1 MNSSSSSRKV
11 CTCLYLYADGH
22 AVACYEKHDR
32 EAGRVEYVEIYEKIV
47 AARSFLGFK
56 GRVVFHD
63 GEAFLPLLKGAR
75 HVTAEAPAIDRGSDA
90 TKRKGIAVGGVSIL
104 PAKGGELRWHLIPDV
119 LSSGLT
125 YDEAQ
130 QGYGETFDPS
140 ATRWSDRHVGKIHRS
155 AGSVLV

>member
-1 MNSSSSSRKV
+1 MNSSRKT
-11 CTCLYLYADGH
+11 CACLYLYADGH

-32 EAGRVEYVEIYEKIV
+32 EAGRVEYVEIYERIV

-56 GRVVFHD
+56 GRIVFHD

-75 HVTAEAPAIDRGSDA
+75 HVTAESPTVDRGSEA
-90 TKRKGIAVGGVSIL
+90 TKRRGIAVGGVSIL

-119 LSSGLT
+119 LSSGIT

-130 QGYGETFDPS
+130 KGYGEPFNPDAS
-140 ATRWSDRHVGKIHRS
+140 HWGDRHIGKIHRS
-155 AGSVLV
+155 APPVAV

>member
-1 MNSSSSSRKV
+1 MNSSSSSRKI

-22 AVACYEKHDR
+22 AVACYEKYDR
-32 EAGRVEYVEIYEKIV
+32 EAGRVEYVEIYERIV

-56 GRVVFHD
+56 GRIVFHD

-75 HVTAEAPAIDRGSDA
+75 HVTAEAPAIDRGSDT
-90 TKRKGIAVGGVSIL
+90 TKRKGIPVGEVAIL

-119 LSSGLT
+119 LSSDLT

-130 QGYGETFDPS
+130 QGYGETFDS
-140 ATRWSDRHVGKIHRS
+140 GATRWSERHVGKIHRS
-155 AGSVLV
+155 APPVTV

>member
-1 MNSSSSSRKV
+1 MNSSSSSRKT

-22 AVACYEKHDR
+22 AVTCYEKHDR

-47 AARSFLGFK
+47 AARSFLGFH
-56 GRVVFHD
+56 GRIVFHD

-119 LSSGLT
+119 LSSGIT
-125 YDEAQ
+125 YDAEQ
-130 QGYGETFDPS
+130 QCYGSVFDPGT
-140 ATRWSDRHVGKIHRS
+140 TRWNDRHVGKMHRS
-155 AGSVLV
+155 APPVAV

>member
-1 MNSSSSSRKV
+1 MNSSSSSRKT

-22 AVACYEKHDR
+22 AVACYEKRDP

-47 AARSFLGFK
+47 AARSFLGFH

-75 HVTAEAPAIDRGSDA
+75 HVTAEPPTIDRGSDA

-130 QGYGETFDPS
+130 MGYGETFDPG
-140 ATRWSDRHVGKIHRS
+140 ATRWGERNVGKIHRS
-155 AGSVLV
+155 AAPVTV

>member
-1 MNSSSSSRKV
+1 MNSSRKT

-22 AVACYEKHDR
+22 AVACYEKRDR

-47 AARSFLGFK
+47 AARSFLGFH
-56 GRVVFHD
+56 GRIVFHD

-75 HVTAEAPAIDRGSDA
+75 HVTASTPAIDRGSEA
-90 TKRKGIAVGGVSIL
+90 TKRKEIAVGEVAIL
-104 PAKGGELRWHLIPDV
+104 PAKGGELRWNLIPDV

-130 QGYGETFDPS
+130 EGYGERFDPS
-140 ATRWSDRHVGKIHRS
+140 ATRWGDRHVGKIHRS